1 MSSVALRGSLKNNS
15 DDVIILG
22 LEKKCLEPEVW
33 SLKEKG
39 IYLRGGVET
48 RDRINLHFEN

>member
-15 DDVIILG
+15 NDVIILG